1 MTPTKGD
8 VKHWLKAIGKN
19 RDWLAMECGTEKGTV
34 NNWLSPS
41 GPFPASAMLKIQ
53 SLMSQ
58 YKTVRPEDEPVQ
70 TNRLVLEITEKRMRK
85 YERAAS
91 EKGVPLR
98 QWLTDLTKRRRNA
111 SCGQCT
117 PPWFPW
123 SDNSRPM
130 LDTPGVNTVRK

>member
-70 TNRLVLEITEKRMRK
+70 TNRLVLEITEERMRK
-85 YERAAS
+85 CERAAS

-98 QWLTDLTKRRRNA
+98 QWLTDCKFVENWEPGNVSNGSCLGTGGCGTKGR
-111 SCGQCT
+111 T
-117 PPWFPW
+117 TF
-123 SDNSRPM
+123 
-130 LDTPGVNTVRK
+130 LLILFL

>member
-70 TNRLVLEITEKRMRK
+70 TNRLVLEITDRKSTRLNSSHTQKSRMPSS
-85 YERAAS
+85 A
-91 EKGVPLR
+91 
-98 QWLTDLTKRRRNA
+98 
-111 SCGQCT
+111 
-117 PPWFPW
+117 
-123 SDNSRPM
+123 
-130 LDTPGVNTVRK
+130 